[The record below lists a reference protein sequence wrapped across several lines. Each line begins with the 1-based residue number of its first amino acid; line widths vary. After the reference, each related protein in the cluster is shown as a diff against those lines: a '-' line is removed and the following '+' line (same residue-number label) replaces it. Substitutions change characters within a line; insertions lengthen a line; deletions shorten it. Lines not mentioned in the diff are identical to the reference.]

1 MTQQDLFEWAKQMNE
16 KYGFNQEQ
24 LILPFIKDKQ
34 DNKQNE
40 TAK

>member
-1 MTQQDLFEWAKQMNE
+1 MKQQDLFEWAKQMNE
-16 KYGFNQEQ
+16 KYGFNEEQ
-24 LILPFIKDKQ
+24 LILPFINSKK